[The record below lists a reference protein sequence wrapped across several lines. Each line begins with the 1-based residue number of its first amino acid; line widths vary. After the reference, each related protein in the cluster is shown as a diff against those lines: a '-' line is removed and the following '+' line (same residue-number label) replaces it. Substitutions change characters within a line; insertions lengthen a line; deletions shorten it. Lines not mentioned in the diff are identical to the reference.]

1 MNGPK
6 LLESYKYSTK
16 LAPEINTMGKPY
28 NSFHT
33 LLGVSLGQNVPCKLV
48 CVQYSLKEN
57 VEKYILFFLGEKTF
71 VGRT

>member
-16 LAPEINTMGKPY
+16 LEPEINTMGKPY

-33 LLGVSLGQNVPCKLV
+33 LLGVLLGQNV
-48 CVQYSLKEN
+48 QYSSKEN
-57 VEKYILFFLGEKTF
+57 VEKYISFFLGEKTF

>member
-16 LAPEINTMGKPY
+16 LEPEKNTMGKPY

-33 LLGVSLGQNVPCKLV
+33 LLGVLLGQNV
-48 CVQYSLKEN
+48 QYSSKEN
-57 VEKYILFFLGEKTF
+57 VEKYLFFFQVRKHS
-71 VGRT
+71 

>member
-33 LLGVSLGQNVPCKLV
+33 LLGVLLGQNVPCKLV
-48 CVQYSLKEN
+48 NVQNSSKEC
-57 VEKYILFFLGEKTF
+57 VEKYILSFLGEKAF
-71 VGRT
+71 VERT

>member
-16 LAPEINTMGKPY
+16 LEPEKNTMGKPY

-33 LLGVSLGQNVPCKLV
+33 LLGVLLGQNVP
-48 CVQYSLKEN
+48 
-57 VEKYILFFLGEKTF
+57 
-71 VGRT
+71 

>member
-16 LAPEINTMGKPY
+16 LAPEINAMGKPY

-33 LLGVSLGQNVPCKLV
+33 LLGVLLGQN
-48 CVQYSLKEN
+48 VQYSLKEN